1 MRMLAIAFAAL
12 IAASASASAAVS
24 RDHDG
29 DYVLKNGSQASHR
42 MYRDDDKAAT
52 NGYTSQNASPNSG
65 HMPKWV
71 FKAYHGTVRAG

>member
-12 IAASASASAAVS
+12 VAVSASASAAVY

-42 MYRDDDKAAT
+42 MYQDHDRVAR
-52 NGYTSQNASPNSG
+52 NGYASQNTSSDSG
-65 HMPKWV
+65 RMPMWV
-71 FKAYHGTVRAG
+71 FKAYHGTVLMR